1 MINLSQGNIM
11 SRLPL
16 TEIPTDI
23 AEHIQTLGG
32 KPLNLYKV
40 LANNPT
46 LLKAWVDFA
55 YQLRNGET
63 SRALREIMILRTAQL
78 ANSEY
83 ELAQHLI
90 MAQKAGVSSLQIE
103 QLFQWPHSQA
113 FSTIEKAALSFTEAI
128 FHNQMTDEIYQ
139 GLAQH
144 FNDKKMIELLLTAS
158 FYCMVPRFL
167 QATAVTTK
175 GETNS

>member
-1 MINLSQGNIM
+1 MLSLIVKSRNPM
-11 SRLPL
+11 SRLSL
-16 TEIPTDI
+16 TEIPSEI
-23 AEHIQTLGG
+23 AEHIQRLGG

-63 SRALREIMILRTAQL
+63 SRALREIMILRTAEL
-78 ANSEY
+78 ADCDY
-83 ELAQHLI
+83 EIAQHLG

-103 QLFQWPHSQA
+103 ELVNWPSSDA
-113 FSTIEKAALSFTEAI
+113 FNMIEKAALALTEAI
-128 FHNQMTDEIYQ
+128 FNNQMTDEIYHN
-139 GLAQH
+139 LAKH
-144 FNDKKMIELLLTAS
+144 FNEKQMIELLLTAS

-167 QATAVTTK
+167 QAAAVTT
-175 GETNS
+175 EDEE

>member
-1 MINLSQGNIM
+1 M

-16 TEIPTDI
+16 KEIPTEI
-23 AEHIQTLGG
+23 AEHIQRLGG

-78 ANSEY
+78 ADCDY
-83 ELAQHLI
+83 EKAQHLV
-90 MAQKAGVSSLQIE
+90 MAQKAGVSSLQIDE
-103 QLFQWPHSQA
+103 LSNWLHSDA
-113 FSTIEKAALSFTEAI
+113 FSTIEKAALSLTEAI
-128 FHNQMTDEIYQ
+128 FHNQMTDEIYHN
-139 GLAQH
+139 LAIH
-144 FNDKKMIELLLTAS
+144 FNEKQMIELLLTAS

-167 QATAVTTK
+167 EATAVTTQD
-175 GETNS
+175 EENM